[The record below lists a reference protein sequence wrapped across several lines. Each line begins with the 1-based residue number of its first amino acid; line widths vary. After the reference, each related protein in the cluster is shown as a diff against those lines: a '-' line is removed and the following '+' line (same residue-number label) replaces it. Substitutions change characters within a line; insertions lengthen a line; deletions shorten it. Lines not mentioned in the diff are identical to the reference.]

1 MGESRFLMCPPTH
14 YDVDYVI
21 NPWMEGNVHRSAKA
35 VAAAQWQQLQGVL
48 ARHARVEQLQ
58 PQPGLPDLVFTANAG
73 VVVDDRVVLA
83 RFFHPE
89 RQGEEPW
96 FQSWF
101 ESQGYR
107 VTLLPADLPFE
118 GAGDAL
124 LDRSGGWLWAGYG
137 FRSELAAHPLLAE
150 ALAVEVLSLRLMD
163 ERFYHLDTCFCPLS
177 DGTLL
182 YYPPAFDFYSNRLI
196 ETRVPAAKRLV
207 VGEADALA
215 FACNAVNVGRS
226 VILNQASA
234 GLRHQLQTR
243 GYDVVE
249 TPLSEFLKAGG
260 AAKCLT
266 LRLDEP
272 RLVTATAT
280 GAAGLQTAAG
290 AGLQTGAGLGLQ
302 CQAPSS
308 LSRTIRLQGH
318 LLDSGLIN
326 RALDRIVEGGG
337 SFQVLDFALGQQRH
351 STSSAAIRVSA
362 PDGEVMADLMA
373 RLIALGALA
382 TADGECDAALAEVLQ
397 DGVAPD
403 DFYVSTIYPT
413 EVRLAGRW
421 HRVERQRMDGALV
434 LRPGEP
440 ASAALARVECCLLR
454 DLRAGEQVVV
464 GVEGL
469 RTLRPQPAREGRE
482 ARQADFSFMAAG
494 VSSERR
500 VELVVEQM
508 AWEWRRIR
516 DRGGKVV
523 VVAGPVVIHTGGGA
537 HLAQLVREGYVQAL
551 LGGNA
556 IAVHDVEQALMGTS
570 LGVDLQQGMA
580 VHGGHRHHLKAINTI
595 RRCGSLAAAV
605 EQGVLKQG
613 IFHACVRRGV
623 PFVLAGSI
631 RDDGPLPDTEMD
643 LIRAQAAYAQALEG
657 AEMVLMLSSML
668 HSIGVGNMTP
678 AGVKLVCVDIN
689 PAVVTKLSDRGSLES
704 VGVVTDV
711 GLFLS
716 LLVRQLDQLNQA
728 WQEAEVGSPRAA

>member
-1 MGESRFLMCPPTH
+1 MGEPRFLMCPPSH

-35 VAAAQWQQLQGVL
+35 VAAAQWQQLQEVL
-48 ARHARVEQLQ
+48 AGHARVEQLE
-58 PQPGLPDLVFTANAG
+58 PQPGVPDLVFTANAG
-73 VVVDDRVVLA
+73 VVVDDSVVLA

-96 FQSWF
+96 FQQWF
-101 ESQGYR
+101 ASQGYR
-107 VTLLPADLPFE
+107 VTLLPPDLPFE

-234 GLRHQLQTR
+234 GLRQQLQTR

-280 GAAGLQTAAG
+280 GAAGLQTG
-290 AGLQTGAGLGLQ
+290 AGLEHQGRT
-302 CQAPSS
+302 QAS
-308 LSRTIRLQGH
+308 LNRTIRLQGH

-421 HRVERQRMDGALV
+421 HRVGRQRMDGALV

-440 ASAALARVECCLLR
+440 ESTALARVECCLLR

-469 RTLRPQPAREGRE
+469 RTLRPEPAREGRE

-523 VVAGPVVIHTGGGA
+523 VVAGPVVIHTGGGV

-556 IAVHDVEQALMGTS
+556 IAVHDVEQALLGTS
-570 LGVDLQQGMA
+570 LGVDLQQGLA

-605 EQGVLKQG
+605 EQGVLNQG
-613 IFHACVRRGV
+613 IIHACVRRGV

-716 LLVRQLDQLNQA
+716 LLVRQLDRLNQA
-728 WQEAEVGSPRAA
+728 WQEAEVSTPQAA

>member
-1 MGESRFLMCPPTH
+1 MGEPRFLMCAPSH

-21 NPWMEGNVHRSAKA
+21 NPWMEGNIHRSTKA
-35 VAAAQWQQLQGVL
+35 VAAAQWQQLQEVL
-48 ARHARVEQLQ
+48 AGHARVELVE

-73 VVVDDRVVLA
+73 VVVDDSVVLA

-96 FQSWF
+96 FQQWF

-124 LDRSGGWLWAGYG
+124 LDRNGGWLWAGYG

-234 GLRHQLQTR
+234 GLRQQLQTR

-272 RLVTATAT
+272 RLVTATTTGAATGTAT
-280 GAAGLQTAAG
+280 GAAGLQTG
-290 AGLQTGAGLGLQ
+290 AGLAHQGRPQ
-302 CQAPSS
+302 VS
-308 LSRTIRLQGH
+308 LNRTIRLQGH

-351 STSSAAIRVSA
+351 SPSSAAIRVSA

-382 TADGECDAALAEVLQ
+382 TEDGECDAALADVLQ

-421 HRVERQRMDGALV
+421 HRVGRQRMDGALV
-434 LRPGEP
+434 LRPGGPE
-440 ASAALARVECCLLR
+440 STTMARVECCLLR

-469 RTLRPQPAREGRE
+469 RTLRPEPAREGRE

-570 LGVDLQQGMA
+570 LGVDLQQGLA

-605 EQGVLKQG
+605 EQGVLNQG
-613 IFHACVRRGV
+613 IIHACVRRGV

-716 LLVRQLDQLNQA
+716 LLVRQLDRLNQA
-728 WQEAEVGSPRAA
+728 WQEAEVSTPQAA

>member
-35 VAAAQWQQLQGVL
+35 VAAAQWQQLQEVL
-48 ARHARVEQLQ
+48 AGHARVEQLQ

-96 FQSWF
+96 FQQWF

-137 FRSELAAHPLLAE
+137 FRSELAAHPLMAE

-234 GLRHQLQTR
+234 GLRHQLETR

-280 GAAGLQTAAG
+280 GAAGLQT
-290 AGLQTGAGLGLQ
+290 GAGLGLQ
-302 CQAPSS
+302 GPPPSS

-351 STSSAAIRVSA
+351 SPSSAAIRVSA

-434 LRPGEP
+434 LRPDVPEST
-440 ASAALARVECCLLR
+440 AMAWVECRLLR

-570 LGVDLQQGMA
+570 LGVDLQQGLA

-605 EQGVLKQG
+605 EQGVLNQG
-613 IFHACVRRGV
+613 IFHACVRGGV

-716 LLVRQLDQLNQA
+716 LLVRQLDRLNQA
-728 WQEAEVGSPRAA
+728 WQEAEVSTPRAA

>member
-48 ARHARVEQLQ
+48 AGHAQVEQLQ

-73 VVVDDRVVLA
+73 VVVDDSVVLA

-96 FQSWF
+96 FQQWF

-234 GLRHQLQTR
+234 GLRQQLETR
-243 GYDVVE
+243 GYEVLE

-280 GAAGLQTAAG
+280 GA
-290 AGLQTGAGLGLQ
+290 GLGLQ
-302 CQAPSS
+302 GPPPSS
-308 LSRTIRLQGH
+308 FSRTIRLQGH

-351 STSSAAIRVSA
+351 SPSSAAIRVSA

-434 LRPGEP
+434 LRPDVPEST
-440 ASAALARVECCLLR
+440 AMARVECRQLR

-570 LGVDLQQGMA
+570 LGVDLQQGLA

-605 EQGVLKQG
+605 EQGVLNQG
-613 IFHACVRRGV
+613 IFHACVRGGV

-728 WQEAEVGSPRAA
+728 WQEAEVGTPQAA